1 VSSDTVPLQTVSRA
15 FEVLDLLE
23 REREAGPAKIA
34 SLMDV
39 NRSTAHDYLVSLEST
54 GFVVNAEGKYRISY
68 RFLQRGSRLKYR
80 NRFFHSSDI
89 VLGKLSEQSGELAQL
104 GIFESGEWVMLH
116 EEGDITSVQTGTY
129 PGFRTP
135 VHSHAAGK
143 VLLANLPEARVDE
156 ILAAD
161 ALEEVTEHTI
171 TDPDV
176 LREELADIREQ
187 GYAIDHEEQ
196 VVGIGFVACPV
207 IEDGELL
214 GSVSVAC
221 PTGRLQQDDYRGNLV
236 QNVRAAAEEIS
247 VNYRFY

>member
-1 VSSDTVPLQTVSRA
+1 MSSDTVPLQTVSRA

-34 SLMDV
+34 ALMDV
-39 NRSTAHDYLVSLEST
+39 NRSTAHDYLVSLEAT
-54 GFVVNAEGKYRISY
+54 GFVVREAGKYRIGY

-104 GIFESGEWVMLH
+104 GQEESGEWVMLH

-135 VHSHAAGK
+135 IHTHAAGK
-143 VLLANLPEARVDE
+143 VLLGNLPEPRIEEILSVDE
-156 ILAAD
+156 
-161 ALEEVTEHTI
+161 LEAVTEHTI
-171 TDPDV
+171 TDPAA
-176 LREELADIREQ
+176 LRDELQQIREQ

-221 PTGRLQQDDYRGNLV
+221 PTGRLQQDEYRENLI